1 MLIVEVTKFMDWMAN
16 LSLEHHETCDRAR
29 KLLGRWRAR
38 AAETEQARCVS
49 QQTVEELLA
58 EGLMQLF
65 VPGRYGG
72 LQRDWPTL
80 VETSRIAARAC
91 PSTGWMIG
99 LVGSHAAIVGRL
111 PPTCQEQVF
120 ADGAGQI
127 IATASVSKGVSILKQ
142 DGGFRI
148 GGTWRFSSGIDHA
161 NWVIVSGKD
170 PRGASFG
177 QTLLFTLRTDQVQI
191 EDVWHVAGMCGTGS
205 KDLRLDDVFVPD
217 AWVVSQ
223 SECFG
228 PAPAGARHNP
238 DGYLFDVE
246 FIPYL
251 GSLHIGPVLGC
262 AEGAYDDCIAALRK
276 HEPTKEGGALKAR
289 PIWLER
295 LAESA
300 AELSC
305 ARHLYQAITF
315 LLHSAGVAR
324 RSLSLQELVT
334 LKRDRAY
341 LIRLCV
347 QAVQRLVWQMG
358 TAAIFDA
365 SPVQRHWRDIQ
376 VMASHMDVNW
386 DAAMLA
392 YGDFVLD
399 PRQGDALA
407 RTL

>member
-38 AAETEQARCVS
+38 AAETEQARCIS
-49 QQTVEELLA
+49 PQTIEELHA
-58 EGLMQLF
+58 ERLMQLF
-65 VPGRYGG
+65 VPERYGG
-72 LQRDWPTL
+72 LQHDWPTL
-80 VETSRIAARAC
+80 VEASRIAARAC

-111 PPTCQEQVF
+111 PTTCQEQVF
-120 ADGAGQI
+120 ADGPGQI
-127 IATASVSKGVSILKQ
+127 IATASVSKEVSILKE

-148 GGTWRFSSGIDHA
+148 GGTWRFCSGIDHA

-170 PRGASFG
+170 PRDG
-177 QTLLFTLRTDQVQI
+177 QTLLLTLRADQVQV
-191 EDVWHVAGMCGTGS
+191 EDVWDVSGMCGTGS
-205 KDLRLDDVFVPD
+205 KDLRLDDVFVSD

-262 AEGAYDDCIAALRK
+262 AEGAYDDCIAALRNREVSK
-276 HEPTKEGGALKAR
+276 AGAASRTR
-289 PIWLER
+289 PILLER
-295 LAESA
+295 IAESA
-300 AELSC
+300 AQLSC
-305 ARHLYQAITF
+305 ARHLYHAIAL
-315 LLHSAGVAR
+315 LLHDAGVAG
-324 RSLSLQELVT
+324 RSLSVQELLT

-341 LIRLCV
+341 LVQLCV
-347 QAVQRLVWQMG
+347 QAVQRLVRQMG
-358 TAAIFDA
+358 TAAIFEA
-365 SPVQRHWRDIQ
+365 SPVQRHWRDLQ
-376 VMASHMDVNW
+376 VMASHLDVNW
-386 DAAMLA
+386 DTAMLA
-392 YGDFVLD
+392 YGDFAMDHHPCD
-399 PRQGDALA
+399 PAMNG
-407 RTL
+407 

>member
-1 MLIVEVTKFMDWMAN
+1 MDWMTE
-16 LSLEHHETCDRAR
+16 LPLGHHQTCDRAR
-29 KLLGRWRAR
+29 ALLGRWRAL
-38 AAETEQARCVS
+38 AAETERARCIS
-49 QQTVEELLA
+49 QQTVDDLLA
-58 EGLMQLF
+58 AELMQLF
-65 VPGRYGG
+65 VPRRYGG

-80 VETSRIAARAC
+80 VETSRIAARVC

-111 PPTCQEQVF
+111 PSSCQEKVF
-120 ADGAGQI
+120 ADGPGQI
-127 IATASVSKGVSILKQ
+127 IATASVSRDLSILKV
-142 DGGFRI
+142 DGGFRVS
-148 GGTWRFSSGIDHA
+148 GTWRFSSGIDHA
-161 NWVIVSGKD
+161 SWVIVSVRRDNPPDVSPGH
-170 PRGASFG
+170 PLLI
-177 QTLLFTLRTDQVQI
+177 TLKADQVQI
-191 EDVWHVAGMCGTGS
+191 EDAWHVAGMCGTGS

-217 AWVVSQ
+217 DWVVSQ

-228 PAPAGARHNP
+228 PAPVGARHNP

-276 HEPTKEGGALKAR
+276 HEPMKEGGALKAR
-289 PIWLER
+289 PILLER

-315 LLHSAGVAR
+315 LLHSAGVAG

-347 QAVQRLVWQMG
+347 QAVQRLVWHMG

-386 DAAMLA
+386 DTAMLA

-399 PRQGDALA
+399 QRQADPATNGYC
-407 RTL
+407 T

>member
-1 MLIVEVTKFMDWMAN
+1 
-16 LSLEHHETCDRAR
+16 
-29 KLLGRWRAR
+29 
-38 AAETEQARCVS
+38 
-49 QQTVEELLA
+49 
-58 EGLMQLF
+58 MQLF

-111 PPTCQEQVF
+111 PPVCQEQVF
-120 ADGAGQI
+120 ADGPGQI
-127 IATASVSKGVSILKQ
+127 IATASVSKEVSILKQ

-170 PRGASFG
+170 PRDASFG
-177 QTLLFTLRTDQVQI
+177 QTLMFMLRRDQVRV
-191 EDVWHVAGMCGTGS
+191 EDAWHVAGMCGTGS
-205 KDLRLDDVFVPD
+205 KDLRLTDVFVSD

-262 AEGAYDDCIAALRK
+262 AEGAYDDCITVLRNRDAA
-276 HEPTKEGGALKAR
+276 KAR
-289 PIWLER
+289 PLLLER

-300 AELSC
+300 AQLSC
-305 ARHLYQAITF
+305 ARHLYHAIAL
-315 LLHSAGVAR
+315 LLHGAGVAG
-324 RSLSLQELVT
+324 RSLSVQELVT

-341 LIRLCV
+341 LVRLCV
-347 QAVQRLVWQMG
+347 QAVQRLVQQMG
-358 TAAIFDA
+358 TAAIFEA
-365 SPVQRHWRDIQ
+365 SPVQRHWRDLQ
-376 VMASHMDVNW
+376 VMASHLDVNW
-386 DAAMLA
+386 DTAMLA

-399 PRQGDALA
+399 QRQYDPVTNGYCA
-407 RTL
+407 